1 MNSSTTGTS
10 STEQQP
16 EEMISIPRHQID
28 EIVSL
33 LYEKMHTE
41 YNNSSTMFKY
51 QEWIEFFCKPELE
64 MIKYLQ
70 GLL

>member
-1 MNSSTTGTS
+1 MDDT
-10 STEQQP
+10 P
-16 EEMISIPRHQID
+16 EEMISIPRQRID
-28 EIVSL
+28 DMLEL

-41 YNNSSTMFKY
+41 YNNTQTMRKY
-51 QEWIEFFCKPELE
+51 QEWIEIFCKPELE

>member
-1 MNSSTTGTS
+1 METS
-10 STEQQP
+10 ED
-16 EEMISIPRHQID
+16 MISIPRQQID

-51 QEWIEFFCKPELE
+51 DVWTANFCKSELE